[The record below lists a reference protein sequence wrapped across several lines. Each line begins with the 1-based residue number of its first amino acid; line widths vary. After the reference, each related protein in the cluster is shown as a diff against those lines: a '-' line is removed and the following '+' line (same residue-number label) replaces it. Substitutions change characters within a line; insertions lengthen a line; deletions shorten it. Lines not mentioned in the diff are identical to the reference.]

1 MQMIIV
7 GMDRLLA
14 YRIINTAAI
23 VNWVFHDETLRLFS
37 RNYLWDSLFGAL
49 DIVSQRVV
57 HFQEKLAQVCRTLC
71 TEHPVPPPQHP
82 IPPNIRRPQIPRLVS
97 ACPSRACLARL
108 PAASSLPAR
117 LPRCPLGRPCLGH
130 PCVI

>member
-71 TEHPVPPPQHP
+71 TQYHHHSTLFHPTSEG
-82 IPPNIRRPQIPRLVS
+82 PRS
-97 ACPSRACLARL
+97 HDWYL
-108 PAASSLPAR
+108 PAHPAPALPASP
-117 LPRCPLGRPCLGH
+117 LPPRCPPASPVALSAVLALATH
-130 PCVI
+130 V